1 MAEGI
6 VTVRFRGGDKAFSVF
21 QGLLTQGFECPV
33 KTGGTLKHVLCR
45 QLGISESYLN
55 ERVQTIFL
63 NGRAVDDLVGEVV
76 GNNSTI
82 ALSAAM
88 PGLAGA
94 VFRKGGMLSSLRN
107 PRAGTTQDAS
117 LENRLGRVTLKL
129 FNLIAAELGPE
140 FFKNGILIKKEQL
153 IHYLGWKK
161 DLLHKAC
168 PAATVDGRQVETDA
182 LASSLAGAEY
192 VRLFVNGDE

>member
-1 MAEGI
+1 MSFA
-6 VTVRFRGGDKAFSVF
+6 A
-21 QGLLTQGFECPV
+21 
-33 KTGGTLKHVLCR
+33 

-63 NGRAVDDLVGEVV
+63 NGRAVDDLFGEVV

-107 PRAGTTQDAS
+107 PRAGTDPGCVSGKPVGT
-117 LENRLGRVTLKL
+117 GY
-129 FNLIAAELGPE
+129 I
-140 FFKNGILIKKEQL
+140 KN
-153 IHYLGWKK
+153 
-161 DLLHKAC
+161 
-168 PAATVDGRQVETDA
+168 V
-182 LASSLAGAEY
+182 
-192 VRLFVNGDE
+192 